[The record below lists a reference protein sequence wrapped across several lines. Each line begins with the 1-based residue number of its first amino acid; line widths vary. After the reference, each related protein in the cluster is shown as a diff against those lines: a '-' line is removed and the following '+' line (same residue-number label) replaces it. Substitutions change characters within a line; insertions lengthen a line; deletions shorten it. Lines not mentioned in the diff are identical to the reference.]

1 MAEEGKVV
9 LAHGGGGKLSH
20 DLVRD
25 RIVGAFEN
33 FEPFEKKGLARL
45 DDSALI
51 EAGASRLAFT
61 TDSYVVKP
69 LFFSGGD
76 IGKLAVCGTINDL
89 AVMGAEPLYLS
100 CGLIVEEGLPFD
112 TLDRIV
118 ASMGETARTAGVRI
132 VTGDTKVVER
142 GSADQFFINTSGIGL
157 MRKGVDV
164 SPERIRVGDRI
175 LVSGTLGDH
184 GMAVLSAREGLHF
197 EGDLRS
203 DCAALNGLI
212 ARMMEVSS
220 GIRFMRDPTRG
231 GLASTLNEIVEG
243 RDFGLVIEEN
253 ALPIRDSV
261 RGLCELLGFD
271 PLYVANEGKV
281 VAVVAPEDAEALT
294 EAMRNHPLGREAC
307 VIGTVEETWKGR
319 VGMKTAVGGTRVVDM
334 LVGDQLPRI
343 C

>member
-231 GLASTLNEIVEG
+231 GLASTL
-243 RDFGLVIEEN
+243 
-253 ALPIRDSV
+253 
-261 RGLCELLGFD
+261 
-271 PLYVANEGKV
+271 
-281 VAVVAPEDAEALT
+281 
-294 EAMRNHPLGREAC
+294 
-307 VIGTVEETWKGR
+307 
-319 VGMKTAVGGTRVVDM
+319 
-334 LVGDQLPRI
+334 
-343 C
+343 

>member
-1 MAEEGKVV
+1 MADKGKVV
-9 LAHGGGGKLSH
+9 LAHGGGGTLSH

-25 RIVGAFEN
+25 RIVGAFGNEGG
-33 FEPFEKKGLARL
+33 PRL
-45 DDSALI
+45 DDSALVGV
-51 EAGASRLAFT
+51 GASRLAFT

-69 LFFSGGD
+69 LFFAGGD
-76 IGKLAVCGTINDL
+76 IGKLAVCGTVNDL
-89 AVMGAEPLYLS
+89 AVMGAEPLHIS

-112 TLDRIV
+112 TLDRV
-118 ASMGETARTAGVRI
+118 LVSMAEAAEAAGVRI

-142 GSADQFFINTSGIGL
+142 GSADQLFINTSGIGL
-157 MRKGVDV
+157 MREDVDV
-164 SPERIRVGDRI
+164 STERIRVGDRI
-175 LVSGTLGDH
+175 LVNGTLGDH

-197 EGDLRS
+197 EGDIRS

-212 ARMMEVSS
+212 ARMMEASS
-220 GIRFMRDPTRG
+220 GVRFMRDPTRG

-243 RDFGLVIEEN
+243 RDFGIVIEEN

-271 PLYVANEGKV
+271 PLYIANEGKV
-281 VAVVAPEDAEALT
+281 VAVVAPEDAEAVM
-294 EAMRNHPLGREAC
+294 EAMRNHPLAREAR

>member
-1 MAEEGKVV
+1 MSTENKVV

-25 RIVGAFEN
+25 RIVGAFGN
-33 FEPFEKKGLARL
+33 QRLASL
-45 DDSALI
+45 DDSALV

-76 IGKLAVCGTINDL
+76 IGKLAVCGTVNDL
-89 AVMGAEPLYLS
+89 TVMGAEPLYIS

-118 ASMGETARTAGVRI
+118 ASMGKAAEAAGVRI

-142 GSADQFFINTSGIGL
+142 GSADQLVINTSGVGL
-157 MRKGVDV
+157 MKEGVDF
-164 SPERIRVGDRI
+164 SRARIRVGDRMLI
-175 LVSGTLGDH
+175 NGTLGDH

-197 EGDLRS
+197 EGNVRS

-243 RDFGLVIEEN
+243 RDFGVVIEEN

-271 PLYVANEGKV
+271 PLYIANEGKV
-281 VAVVAPEDAEALT
+281 LAVVAPEEAKALAEA
-294 EAMRNHPLGREAC
+294 MQNHPLGRETRI
-307 VIGTVEETWKGR
+307 IGTVEESWKGR